1 MSKSSL
7 NCIKHAISTDVNN
20 NTVYQVNEI
29 LGVTNI
35 IGSGSL
41 LATRG
46 PFKFIQ
52 ATGKLA

>member
-7 NCIKHAISTDVNN
+7 NCIKHAISTDFNN
-20 NTVYQVNEI
+20 NTVCQVNEI

-35 IGSGSL
+35 IGSGSF